1 MRVLRAV
8 GGAVLWL
15 LATVVGLLGAVLS
28 ITIVLLP
35 IGIPLLLLAG
45 SLFRR
50 SMALLLPRSVLHPVE
65 ETGKTAKHKA
75 KRLRKGQRHPGRI
88 AASGDERQEEGPS
101 RFEAT
106 PTPILTERR
115 AGPGARA

>member
-65 ETGKTAKHKA
+65 ETGKTAKRKA
-75 KRLRKGQRHPGRI
+75 KRLRKGKDIPGV
-88 AASGDERQEEGPS
+88 SPRQVKRGKK
-101 RFEAT
+101 RV
-106 PTPILTERR
+106 RR
-115 AGPGARA
+115 VSKRLRPRS